1 MTPED
6 SQLTIIIP
14 AYNEAASLPQL
25 IHELLPFAQLKN
37 FKVIIVNDGSKD
49 DTRAVLERSTT
60 LSENISIINHKVNRG
75 YGGALKSG
83 INKARTQYCITI
95 DADGQHSLSDID
107 RLLNTITETN
117 ADLVIG
123 SRKGNSESGY
133 YREFGKTILRWVA
146 KLLMPL
152 KIYDI
157 NSGIKIYNT
166 KLAQRYIQI
175 CPDSMAFSDVI
186 TLTFVYQR
194 NLVLEIPVKINQRK
208 AGKSTIGMRTAFET
222 LIEIINI
229 VVLFNPMR
237 IFLPLSFIFILAS
250 IIWEIPIFLS
260 GQGVS
265 IGALLGF
272 MTGIIFFLLG
282 LIAEQL
288 GNIRRLNIN
297 ENMPPK
303 SNNS

>member
-14 AYNEAASLPQL
+14 AYNEAASLTQL

-117 ADLVIG
+117 ADLVVG

-186 TLTFVYQR
+186 ALTFVYQR

-208 AGKSTIGMRTAFET
+208 AGKSTIGLRTALDT

-237 IFLPLSFIFILAS
+237 IFLPLSFIFVLAS
-250 IIWEIPIFLS
+250 IIWEIPIFLR

-288 GNIRRLNIN
+288 GNIRRLSINDNI
-297 ENMPPK
+297 PPK

>member
-6 SQLTIIIP
+6 SQLTIIVP

-157 NSGIKIYNT
+157 NSGIKIYDT
-166 KLAQRYIQI
+166 KLAQKYIQI

-186 TLTFVYQR
+186 ALTFVYQR

>member
-25 IHELLPFAQLKN
+25 LHELLPFAQLKN

-49 DTRAVLERSTT
+49 DTQAVLERSTT

-107 RLLNTITETN
+107 KLLNTITETN

-133 YREFGKTILRWVA
+133 YREFGKTILRRVA

-157 NSGIKIYNT
+157 NSGIKIYDT
-166 KLAQRYIQI
+166 KLAQKYIQI

-186 TLTFVYQR
+186 ALTFVYQR

-208 AGKSTIGMRTAFET
+208 AGKSTIGMRTALET

-237 IFLPLSFIFILAS
+237 IFLPLSFIFILTS
-250 IIWEIPIFLS
+250 IIWEIPIFLR

-288 GNIRRLNIN
+288 GNIRRLSIN
-297 ENMPPK
+297 ENTPPK
-303 SNNS
+303 SSNS

>member
-1 MTPED
+1 MRIW
-6 SQLTIIIP
+6 LL
-14 AYNEAASLPQL
+14 EAEKEIQ
-25 IHELLPFAQLKN
+25 N
-37 FKVIIVNDGSKD
+37 R
-49 DTRAVLERSTT
+49 DTTA
-60 LSENISIINHKVNRG
+60 
-75 YGGALKSG
+75 
-83 INKARTQYCITI
+83 
-95 DADGQHSLSDID
+95 
-107 RLLNTITETN
+107 
-117 ADLVIG
+117 
-123 SRKGNSESGY
+123 NSERQFSE
-133 YREFGKTILRWVA
+133 RVA

-157 NSGIKIYNT
+157 NSGIKIYDT
-166 KLAQRYIQI
+166 KLAQKYIQI

-237 IFLPLSFIFILAS
+237 IFLPLSFIFILVS
-250 IIWEIPIFLS
+250 IIWEVPIFLR

-288 GNIRRLNIN
+288 GNIRRLTIN
-297 ENMPPK
+297 ENMP
-303 SNNS
+303 

>member
-1 MTPED
+1 MTPEG

-25 IHELLPFAQLKN
+25 LHELLPFAQLKN
-37 FKVIIVNDGSKD
+37 FKVIIVNDGSTD
-49 DTRAVLERSTT
+49 DTRAVLERNTT
-60 LSENISIINHKVNRG
+60 LPENFSIINHKVNRG
-75 YGGALKSG
+75 YGGAIKSG
-83 INKARTQYCITI
+83 INKARTRYCITI

-107 RLLNTITETN
+107 KLLNTITETN

-133 YREFGKTILRWVA
+133 YREFGKTILRRVA

-157 NSGIKIYNT
+157 NSGIKIYDT
-166 KLAQRYIQI
+166 KLAQKYIQI

-194 NLVLEIPVKINQRK
+194 NLVLEVPVKINQRK
-208 AGKSTIGMRTAFET
+208 AGKSTIGLRTAFET
-222 LIEIINI
+222 FIEIINI

-237 IFLPLSFIFILAS
+237 IFLPLSFIFILVS
-250 IIWEIPIFLS
+250 VIWEIPIFLR

-288 GNIRRLNIN
+288 GNIRRLSIN
-297 ENMPPK
+297 ENMPPRS
-303 SNNS
+303 SNS

>member
-1 MTPED
+1 MIPED

-25 IHELLPFAQLKN
+25 LHELLPFAQLKN

-49 DTRAVLERSTT
+49 DTQAVLERSTT

-107 RLLNTITETN
+107 RLLKTITETN

-133 YREFGKTILRWVA
+133 YREFGKTILRRVA

-152 KIYDI
+152 NIYDI
-157 NSGIKIYNT
+157 NSGIKIYDT
-166 KLAQRYIQI
+166 KLAQKYIQI

-208 AGKSTIGMRTAFET
+208 AGKSTIGLRTAFET

-237 IFLPLSFIFILAS
+237 IFLPLSFIFILVS
-250 IIWEIPIFLS
+250 IIWEIPIFLR
-260 GQGVS
+260 GYGIS

-288 GNIRRLNIN
+288 GNIRRLSIN

-303 SNNS
+303 SSNS

>member
-25 IHELLPFAQLKN
+25 LHELLPFAQLKN
-37 FKVIIVNDGSKD
+37 FKVIIVNDGSTD
-49 DTRAVLERSTT
+49 DTRAVLERNTT
-60 LSENISIINHKVNRG
+60 LTENISIINHKVNRG

-83 INKARTQYCITI
+83 INKARTRYCITI
-95 DADGQHSLSDID
+95 DGDGQHSLYDID
-107 RLLNTITETN
+107 KLLNTITETN

-133 YREFGKTILRWVA
+133 YREFGKTILRRVA

-157 NSGIKIYNT
+157 NSGIKIYDT
-166 KLAQRYIQI
+166 KLAQKYIQI

-208 AGKSTIGMRTAFET
+208 AGKSTIGLRTALET

-237 IFLPLSFIFILAS
+237 IFLPLSFIFILVS
-250 IIWEIPIFLS
+250 IIWEIPIFLR

-288 GNIRRLNIN
+288 GNIRRLSIN

-303 SNNS
+303 SSNS

>member
-1 MTPED
+1 MTPGD

-25 IHELLPFAQLKN
+25 LHELLPFAQLKN
-37 FKVIIVNDGSKD
+37 FKVIIVNEGSKD

-133 YREFGKTILRWVA
+133 FREFGKTILRRVA

-157 NSGIKIYNT
+157 NSGIKIYDT
-166 KLAQRYIQI
+166 KLAQKYIQI

-208 AGKSTIGMRTAFET
+208 AGKSTIGMRTALET

-237 IFLPLSFIFILAS
+237 IFLPLSFIFILVS
-250 IIWEIPIFLS
+250 IVWEIPIFLR

-288 GNIRRLNIN
+288 GNIRRLSIN
-297 ENMPPK
+297 ENMPSKP
-303 SNNS
+303 SNS

>member
-1 MTPED
+1 MPPQD

-25 IHELLPFAQLKN
+25 LHELLPFAQLKN

-107 RLLNTITETN
+107 RLLNTIKETN

-157 NSGIKIYNT
+157 NSGIKIYDT
-166 KLAQRYIQI
+166 KLAQKYIQI

-194 NLVLEIPVKINQRK
+194 NLVLEIPVTINQRK

-229 VVLFNPMR
+229 VVLFNPLR

-250 IIWEIPIFLS
+250 IIWEVPIFLS

-297 ENMPPK
+297 ENIPPK
-303 SNNS
+303 SINS

>member
-14 AYNEAASLPQL
+14 AYNEAESLPQL
-25 IHELLPFAQLKN
+25 LHELLPFAQLKN
-37 FKVIIVNDGSKD
+37 FKVIIVNDGSSD
-49 DTRAVLERSTT
+49 DTQAVLERNTT
-60 LSENISIINHKVNRG
+60 LTKNISIINHKVNRG

-117 ADLVIG
+117 ADLVVG

-157 NSGIKIYNT
+157 NSGIKIYDT
-166 KLAQRYIQI
+166 KLAQKYIQI
-175 CPDSMAFSDVI
+175 CPNSMAFSDVI

-208 AGKSTIGMRTAFET
+208 AGKSTIGLRTALDT

-250 IIWEIPIFLS
+250 IIWEIPIFLR

-288 GNIRRLNIN
+288 GNIRRLSINDNI
-297 ENMPPK
+297 PPK

>member
-186 TLTFVYQR
+186 ALTFVYQR

>member
-1 MTPED
+1 MTED

-25 IHELLPFAQLKN
+25 LHELLPFAQLKN
-37 FKVIIVNDGSKD
+37 FKVIIVNDGSTD
-49 DTRAVLERSTT
+49 DTRAVLERNTT
-60 LSENISIINHKVNRG
+60 LAENISIINHKVNRG

-133 YREFGKTILRWVA
+133 YREFGKTILRRVA

-152 KIYDI
+152 NIYDI
-157 NSGIKIYNT
+157 NSGIKIYDT
-166 KLAQRYIQI
+166 KLAQKYIQI

-208 AGKSTIGMRTAFET
+208 AGKSTIGLRTALET

-237 IFLPLSFIFILAS
+237 IFLPLSFIFVLVS
-250 IIWEIPIFLS
+250 IIWEIPIFLR
-260 GQGVS
+260 GYGIS

-288 GNIRRLNIN
+288 GNIRRLSIN

>member
-186 TLTFVYQR
+186 ALTFVYQR

-288 GNIRRLNIN
+288 GNIRRLSINDNI
-297 ENMPPK
+297 PPK

>member
-14 AYNEAASLPQL
+14 AYNEAASLTQL

-186 TLTFVYQR
+186 ALTFVYQR

>member
-1 MTPED
+1 MPPQD

-117 ADLVIG
+117 ADLVVG

-288 GNIRRLNIN
+288 GNIRRLSINDNI
-297 ENMPPK
+297 PPK

>member
-1 MTPED
+1 MTPGD

-25 IHELLPFAQLKN
+25 LHELLPFAQLKN
-37 FKVIIVNDGSKD
+37 FKVIIVNDGSSD
-49 DTRAVLERSTT
+49 DTQAVLERNTT
-60 LSENISIINHKVNRG
+60 LTKNISIINHKVNRG

-133 YREFGKTILRWVA
+133 FREFGKTILRRVA

-157 NSGIKIYNT
+157 NSGIKIYDT
-166 KLAQRYIQI
+166 KLAQKYIQI

-208 AGKSTIGMRTAFET
+208 AGKSTIGLRTALDT

-237 IFLPLSFIFILAS
+237 IFLPLSFIFVLAS

-288 GNIRRLNIN
+288 GNIRRLSINDNI
-297 ENMPPK
+297 PPK

>member
-1 MTPED
+1 
-6 SQLTIIIP
+6 
-14 AYNEAASLPQL
+14 
-25 IHELLPFAQLKN
+25 
-37 FKVIIVNDGSKD
+37 
-49 DTRAVLERSTT
+49 
-60 LSENISIINHKVNRG
+60 
-75 YGGALKSG
+75 
-83 INKARTQYCITI
+83 
-95 DADGQHSLSDID
+95 
-107 RLLNTITETN
+107 
-117 ADLVIG
+117 
-123 SRKGNSESGY
+123 
-133 YREFGKTILRWVA
+133 
-146 KLLMPL
+146 MPL

-157 NSGIKIYNT
+157 NSGIKIYDT
-166 KLAQRYIQI
+166 KLAQKYIQI

-237 IFLPLSFIFILAS
+237 IFLPLSFISILAS
-250 IIWEIPIFLS
+250 IIWEIPIFLR

-288 GNIRRLNIN
+288 GNIRRLSIN

-303 SNNS
+303 SSNS

>member
-186 TLTFVYQR
+186 ALTFVYQR

-297 ENMPPK
+297 ENIPPK
-303 SNNS
+303 SSNS

>member
-25 IHELLPFAQLKN
+25 LHELLPFAQLKN
-37 FKVIIVNDGSKD
+37 FKVIIVNDGSTD
-49 DTRAVLERSTT
+49 DTQAVLERNTT
-60 LSENISIINHKVNRG
+60 LTENIAIINHKVNRG

-133 YREFGKTILRWVA
+133 YREFGKTILRRVA

-152 KIYDI
+152 NIYDI
-157 NSGIKIYNT
+157 NSGIKIYDT
-166 KLAQRYIQI
+166 ILAQKYIQI

-208 AGKSTIGMRTAFET
+208 AGNSTIGLRTALET

-237 IFLPLSFIFILAS
+237 IFLPLSFIFILVS
-250 IIWEIPIFLS
+250 IIWEIPIFLK
-260 GQGVS
+260 GYGIS

-288 GNIRRLNIN
+288 GNIRRLSIN
-297 ENMPPK
+297 ENIPLK
-303 SNNS
+303 SNKS

>member
-1 MTPED
+1 MTPEG

-25 IHELLPFAQLKN
+25 LKELLPFAQLKN
-37 FKVIIVNDGSKD
+37 FKVIIVNDGSTD
-49 DTRAVLERSTT
+49 DTRAVLERNTT
-60 LSENISIINHKVNRG
+60 LTENFSIINHKVNRG

-107 RLLNTITETN
+107 KLLNTITETN

-133 YREFGKTILRWVA
+133 YREFGKTILRRVA

-157 NSGIKIYNT
+157 NSGIKIYDT
-166 KLAQRYIQI
+166 KLAQKYIQI

-194 NLVLEIPVKINQRK
+194 NLVLEVPVKINQRK

-222 LIEIINI
+222 FIEIINI

-237 IFLPLSFIFILAS
+237 IFLPLSFIFILVS
-250 IIWEIPIFLS
+250 IIWEIPIFLR

-288 GNIRRLNIN
+288 GNIRRLSIN
-297 ENMPPK
+297 ENIPLK

>member
-1 MTPED
+1 MPPQD

-107 RLLNTITETN
+107 RLLNTIKETN

-157 NSGIKIYNT
+157 NSGIKIYDT
-166 KLAQRYIQI
+166 KLAQKYIQI

-194 NLVLEIPVKINQRK
+194 NLVLEIPVTINQRK

-229 VVLFNPMR
+229 VVLFNPLR

-250 IIWEIPIFLS
+250 IIWEVPIFLS

-297 ENMPPK
+297 ENIPPK
-303 SNNS
+303 SINS

>member
-157 NSGIKIYNT
+157 NSGIKIYDT
-166 KLAQRYIQI
+166 KLAQKYIQI

-186 TLTFVYQR
+186 ALTFVYQR

>member
-166 KLAQRYIQI
+166 K
-175 CPDSMAFSDVI
+175 
-186 TLTFVYQR
+186 
-194 NLVLEIPVKINQRK
+194 
-208 AGKSTIGMRTAFET
+208 
-222 LIEIINI
+222 
-229 VVLFNPMR
+229 
-237 IFLPLSFIFILAS
+237 
-250 IIWEIPIFLS
+250 
-260 GQGVS
+260 
-265 IGALLGF
+265 
-272 MTGIIFFLLG
+272 
-282 LIAEQL
+282 
-288 GNIRRLNIN
+288 
-297 ENMPPK
+297 
-303 SNNS
+303 

>member
-1 MTPED
+1 MTRE
-6 SQLTIIIP
+6 SSRLTIIIP

-25 IHELLPFAQLKN
+25 LAELLPFAQSKN
-37 FKVIIVNDGSKD
+37 FKVIIVNDGSTD
-49 DTRAVLERSTT
+49 NTRAVLEGYSPVN
-60 LSENISIINHKVNRG
+60 ENILVINHKVNRG
-75 YGGALKSG
+75 YGGAIKSG
-83 INKARTQYCITI
+83 LNKACTQYSITI
-95 DADGQHSLSDID
+95 DADGQHTLSDID
-107 RLLNTITETN
+107 RLLSTIIETN

-133 YREFGKTILRWVA
+133 YREFGKTILRRVA

-157 NSGIKIYNT
+157 NSGIKIYDT

-186 TLTFVYQR
+186 ALTFVYQR

-208 AGKSTIGMRTAFET
+208 AGKSTIGLRTAFET

-237 IFLPLSFIFILAS
+237 IFLPLSFLFVLVS
-250 IIWEIPIFLS
+250 LIWEIPIFLR

-288 GNIRRLNIN
+288 GNIRKLSIK
-297 ENMPPK
+297 ESMPPK
-303 SNNS
+303 SGIG

>member
-1 MTPED
+1 MPPQD

-107 RLLNTITETN
+107 RLLNTIKETN

-157 NSGIKIYNT
+157 NSGIKIYDT
-166 KLAQRYIQI
+166 RLAQKYIQI

-229 VVLFNPMR
+229 VVLFNPLR
-237 IFLPLSFIFILAS
+237 IFLPLSFICILAS

-297 ENMPPK
+297 ENIPPK
-303 SNNS
+303 SSNS

>member
-25 IHELLPFAQLKN
+25 LHELLPFAQLKN
-37 FKVIIVNDGSKD
+37 FKVIIVNDGSSD
-49 DTRAVLERSTT
+49 DTQAVLERNTT
-60 LSENISIINHKVNRG
+60 LTKNISIINHKVNRG

-117 ADLVIG
+117 ADLVVG

-133 YREFGKTILRWVA
+133 YREFGKTILRRVA
-146 KLLMPL
+146 KLLMPF

-157 NSGIKIYNT
+157 NSGIKIYDT
-166 KLAQRYIQI
+166 KLAQKYIQI

-208 AGKSTIGMRTAFET
+208 AGKSTIGLRTALDT

-250 IIWEIPIFLS
+250 IIWEIPIFLR

-288 GNIRRLNIN
+288 GNIRRLSINDNI
-297 ENMPPK
+297 PPK